1 MSQGPRKDKNDL
13 ADQLAAFAAGQHGDD
28 HGSGSGSG
36 MDGHAHAQVDLTR
49 PASAA
54 KPPGP
59 IPKSPPTPRP
69 AEPELDAHAAELA
82 READAVA
89 HVVEDDDT
97 LNLPAPTPDMLAHR
111 RAAPPAPRRAPI
123 ARTVGFKQTL
133 IPILLTL
140 GLLLPGLA
148 FWSFALGEES
158 PISATPGIAIALI
171 ATGVIMLIFAL
182 ITMLQVKHQLD
193 QAK

>member
-1 MSQGPRKDKNDL
+1 MR
-13 ADQLAAFAAGQHGDD
+13 
-28 HGSGSGSG
+28 
-36 MDGHAHAQVDLTR
+36 VTE
-49 PASAA
+49 PA
-54 KPPGP
+54 
-59 IPKSPPTPRP
+59 PRP
-69 AEPELDAHAAELA
+69 AAPDADAHAAEIA

-111 RAAPPAPRRAPI
+111 RTAPAAPRRAPI
-123 ARTVGFKQTL
+123 ARTATFKQSL

-140 GLLLPGLA
+140 GILLPALA

-158 PISATPGIAIALI
+158 PISAAPGIAIALI

-182 ITMLQVKHQLD
+182 ITMFQVKHQLD
-193 QAK
+193 SARSA